1 MSGLK
6 QYIWMEMKGIWGL
19 GAWTVSDVWQSKH
32 ILRQINGKW
41 KVRPSVV
48 EEFSSCLGSLSRVAI
63 SRIKKGKWWQP
74 AWEQR
79 EKIGTPGTLLT
90 SPWRNCKG
98 RHTSRSRS
106 KSLVE
111 MVGCQRSL
119 TPFHYPCC
127 AGTDTHISQ
136 WVLPWNF
143 FLVEGHGA
151 GQDGRFCNK
160 KGPRRPIKRAAN
172 PNPKEE
178 PSFSIPIPHS
188 VQQRKQTGTFSRRR
202 KFHKPKAK
210 WPSFWRWMTQGG
222 GGKKRY
228 IGRN

>member
-1 MSGLK
+1 
-6 QYIWMEMKGIWGL
+6 MEMKGIRGL

-41 KVRPSVV
+41 KVRLSVV

-79 EKIGTPGTLLT
+79 EKIGTQGTLLS
-90 SPWRNCKG
+90 SPWRNYKG
-98 RHTSRSRS
+98 RHTSRSRN

-111 MVGCQRSL
+111 IVGCQRSL

-127 AGTDTHISQ
+127 CAGTDTHVSQ

-151 GQDGRFCNK
+151 GQDGWFCNK

-188 VQQRKQTGTFSRRR
+188 VQQRKQTGLSAAGVNFISLKQNGPRSGVG
-202 KFHKPKAK
+202 
-210 WPSFWRWMTQGG
+210 WPRGR
-222 GGKKRY
+222 KKRY